1 MIITGGRRAQEK
13 DAWLDWMPV
22 AVSPLN
28 EEEEE
33 EEEEEDKSDRYFTGA
48 ATLNTEREAAPLLLR
63 RDGK

>member
-1 MIITGGRRAQEK
+1 MIITDGRRAQEK

-28 EEEEE
+28 EEEE

>member
-28 EEEEE
+28 EEE